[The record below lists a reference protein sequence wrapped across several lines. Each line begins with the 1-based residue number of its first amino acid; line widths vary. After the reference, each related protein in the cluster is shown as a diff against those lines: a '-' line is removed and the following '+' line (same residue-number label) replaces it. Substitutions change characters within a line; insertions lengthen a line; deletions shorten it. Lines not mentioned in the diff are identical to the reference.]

1 MEIIRVIVRVIGDKV
16 IIHLSQQL
24 QIPHMIGFHDARLD
38 VIYDFLSDLEGL
50 WVRDI
55 Q

>member
-38 VIYDFLSDLEGL
+38 VIDEF
-50 WVRDI
+50 
-55 Q
+55 